1 MSPKAALI
9 LGSKSDL
16 PLFNDALA
24 LWKALGIEVE
34 VEVSSAHRSPR
45 KTRNLAEGAEARGV
59 EVIIA
64 GAGGAAHLAGVI
76 AAHTTLPVIG
86 VPVDIA
92 PLQGWDA
99 LVSMVQM
106 PKGVPVATVAVGKAG
121 ATNAAILSAQILG
134 LKYPAVKEKL
144 LRLKKKMAQDVAFKL
159 DNILA
164 ELTPDAG

>member
-1 MSPKAALI
+1 MSPKVALI
-9 LGSKSDL
+9 LGSQSDL

-24 LWKALGIEVE
+24 LAKALGVQVE
-34 VEVSSAHRSPR
+34 VEISSAHRSPD
-45 KTRNLAEGAEARGV
+45 KTKDLAENAESRGV
-59 EVIIA
+59 EIIIA

-86 VPVDIA
+86 VPVDIP
-92 PLQGWDA
+92 PLQGWDS

-121 ATNAAILSAQILG
+121 ATNAAILSAQILA

-144 LRLKKKMAQDVAFKL
+144 GQLKKKMAQDVAFRIDAILEELSL
-159 DNILA
+159 D
-164 ELTPDAG
+164 ER

>member
-1 MSPKAALI
+1 MQPKVALI

-24 LWKALGIEVE
+24 LAQALGLTVE
-34 VEVSSAHRSPR
+34 VEISSAHRSPE
-45 KTRNLAEGAEARGV
+45 KTKNLAEGAESSGI

-86 VPVDIA
+86 VPVDIP
-92 PLQGWDA
+92 PLQGWDS

-121 ATNAAILSAQILG
+121 ATNAAILSAQILA
-134 LKYPAVKEKL
+134 LKYPAVKAKL
-144 LRLKKKMAQDVAFKL
+144 EQLKKKMAQDVAFKL
-159 DNILA
+159 DNILQ
-164 ELTPDAG
+164 ELAL